1 MSENPLPL
9 EKENEVYSRKSW
21 WGEVWGRLYLNK
33 MAMAGLA
40 ILIILVLAAIF
51 ADAIAPFG
59 YDDQNLNETFLRPS
73 LSHLFGTDNFGRDIF
88 SRILYG
94 ARISL
99 TVGLFSVSI
108 SVVAGGLLGAVSAYY
123 GHMTDN
129 VIMRLVDVFLAI
141 PGILLSISIASALGP
156 GLMNMMIAV
165 GIGSLPTYA
174 RVTRAAVLSIKEQ
187 EFIEAAVSVG
197 ASNFRVILRHI
208 LPNCLAPIIVQA
220 TLGVASAILVAAS
233 MSFIGLG
240 LEPPTP
246 EWGAMLSVGRPFI
259 RDHWHIVTFP
269 GIMIMFTIF
278 ALNVFGDGLRDALDP
293 RLKR

>member
-1 MSENPLPL
+1 MRNNMPVSETDDDGY
-9 EKENEVYSRKSW
+9 KRKSR
-21 WGEVWGRLYLNK
+21 WGEVWGRLCLNK
-33 MAMAGLA
+33 MAMTGLA
-40 ILIILVLAAIF
+40 VLIILIMAAIL
-51 ADAIAPFG
+51 ADVIAPFG
-59 YDDQNLNETFLRPS
+59 YDDQNLEETFLRPS
-73 LSHLFGTDNFGRDIF
+73 LKHLFGTDNFGRDIF

-94 ARISL
+94 SRISL

-108 SVVAGGLLGAVSAYY
+108 SVVVGGLLGAVSAYY
-123 GHMTDN
+123 GHITDN

-141 PGILLSISIASALGP
+141 PGILLSISISAALGP

-174 RVTRAAVLSIKEQ
+174 RVVRAAVLSIKEQ
-187 EFIEAAVSVG
+187 EFIEAAVSIG
-197 ASNFRVILRHI
+197 ASNFRIILRHI
-208 LPNCLAPIIVQA
+208 MPNCLAPIIVQA

-259 RDHWHIVTFP
+259 RDHWHMVTFP

-293 RLKR
+293 RLKQ